1 MQVRVWN
8 KSHGCAED
16 TYKRYNGGTWF
27 SEINNAQIQSY
38 RKINTFVLKPDIIVE
53 TIVPLDSFFLDELV
67 QDKYESLNTTWKF
80 FHLENE
86 HQALHLLQPLQLSLQ
101 HMERI
106 VGEFC
111 IRLEDTQIQRPQL
124 VQVKTY
130 PSRHPQL
137 KLKRQEAYHVTGL
150 PRSSELIQ
158 GGLGEDL
165 QEQRQPSEGQ
175 KYRKRSGPSEQE
187 KVEVEQDSRVK
198 YSQDQPIEERSLPAR
213 KSPPHISGRLMQ
225 ACLIADS

>member
-27 SEINNAQIQSY
+27 SEIKNSQIQSY
-38 RKINTFVLKPDIIVE
+38 KKINTFALTSDIIVE
-53 TIVPLDSFFLDELV
+53 TIMPLDSFFLDELI
-67 QDKYESLNTTWKF
+67 QDTYENLNTTWKF

-86 HQALHLLQPLQLSLQ
+86 HQALQLLQPLQLSSH

-106 VGEFC
+106 VGEL
-111 IRLEDTQIQRPQL
+111 RRGMEDMQFQRPQL
-124 VQVKTY
+124 AQVKTY
-130 PSRHPQL
+130 PSRHPLL
-137 KLKRQEAYHVTGL
+137 KLKRQEAYHVKEL
-150 PRSSELIQ
+150 LRSNELIQ
-158 GGLGEDL
+158 GEPGEDL

-198 YSQDQPIEERSLPAR
+198 CWQDPPIEERSLPAR
-213 KSPPHISGRLMQ
+213 KSPPHISGRLME